1 MCVCVCVCGGGGLC
15 NHFSNF
21 LYEELFLFQLGC
33 VCNQEII
40 WRDTLADDNPNVEQ
54 DVRQGGLTPTEV
66 NPKLY
71 HDVQTALSRLVG
83 KLAQLIANRTTN
95 LAECWMHIRTK
106 FDGGKVIN
114 GSQSGS
120 WELRC
125 MGAGLQQN
133 MGRGWG
139 PKVWKQMAQAS
150 PNKVYEDATDLSVK
164 RVEKDRKRK
173 ATEEAKGSR
182 RRDKYMRKDDSTAAR
197 RVATDMTKAFHLMK
211 FLTMFLK
218 SS

>member
-1 MCVCVCVCGGGGLC
+1 M
-15 NHFSNF
+15 
-21 LYEELFLFQLGC
+21 FLFQLGF

-40 WRDTLADDNPNVEQ
+40 WRDTLADDNPDIEQ

-83 KLAQLIANRTTN
+83 KAAQLIGNCTTN
-95 LAECWMHIRTK
+95 LAECWMHIRAK

-114 GSQSGS
+114 RSQSGS

-139 PKVWKQMAQAS
+139 PKVWKQTAQAS
-150 PNKVYEDATDLSVK
+150 PNKVYKDAADLSVK
-164 RVEKDRKRK
+164 KVEKDRK
-173 ATEEAKGSR
+173 
-182 RRDKYMRKDDSTAAR
+182 
-197 RVATDMTKAFHLMK
+197 
-211 FLTMFLK
+211 
-218 SS
+218 